1 MDEDEAMPYEASI
14 SSRERK
20 IFSNLNEALLQPEAA
35 ALTEED
41 RLYGLPILWNIVQDS
56 YQNGAELT
64 SSEIL
69 RLALD
74 SLCEV
79 LTQPFAR
86 SVRMYYLLACLNNL
100 RSGTSLYA
108 SICVAVSIIEAL
120 EHAGDLDEDELVL
133 TSRRA
138 VELLEE

>member
-1 MDEDEAMPYEASI
+1 MNEDEAMPYEASI

-20 IFSNLNEALLQPEAA
+20 IFSNLNEALMQPEAA

-100 RSGTSLYA
+100 RNGTSLYA

>member
-1 MDEDEAMPYEASI
+1 M
-14 SSRERK
+14 
-20 IFSNLNEALLQPEAA
+20 
-35 ALTEED
+35 
-41 RLYGLPILWNIVQDS
+41 WNIVQDS
-56 YQNGAELT
+56 YQNGAELA

-100 RSGTSLYA
+100 RNGTSLYA

-120 EHAGDLDEDELVL
+120 EHATDLDEDELAL